1 MNGLLELKMMYIIGR
16 TWSDFK
22 EFLQI
27 LDEYLPEKK
36 YVFVHNLSFE
46 FQFLKGEFNFKN
58 VFARK
63 AHKVIKAEFE
73 DFNIELRC
81 SYFLSNVALKELPK
95 IFDLK
100 VEKLVGDLDYDLLR
114 TSETKLSEQELKYC
128 ENDVLVVYFYIKRE
142 LETYNTIKNLPL
154 TSTGHVR
161 KELKEQIKDDKNYR
175 KQAVPAINT
184 NPHIFNL
191 LQDAFQGRIYTRKF
205 YICK

>member
-142 LETYNTIKNLPL
+142 LETYNTIENLPL

>member
-142 LETYNTIKNLPL
+142 LETYNTIVNLPL